1 MTNIKNEYDFL
12 TVRPGDIF
20 LIGDTEIAKVLTF
33 IGGSRDP
40 DSPTLFQALNVD
52 TGEIHWVHAEE
63 VKGIVSSRKSSWPYV
78 EKIPSNQ

>member
-12 TVRPGDIF
+12 TVRPGDIV

-40 DSPTLFQALNVD
+40 DTTILFQSVNID

-63 VKGIVSSRKSSWPYV
+63 VKGIVSAR
-78 EKIPSNQ
+78 NN